1 MDSGPN
7 KTLLSMDSILL
18 ATTHVSGNETLLS
31 IVDESVK
38 EALLSTRQHILFLVL
53 PNKTLLS
60 IDISLNE
67 ALLSMDSA

>member
-38 EALLSTRQHILFLVL
+38 EALVSTRQHILFCPPKQDVAI
-53 PNKTLLS
+53 NRYKSKRYTA
-60 IDISLNE
+60 IIG
-67 ALLSMDSA
+67 SA